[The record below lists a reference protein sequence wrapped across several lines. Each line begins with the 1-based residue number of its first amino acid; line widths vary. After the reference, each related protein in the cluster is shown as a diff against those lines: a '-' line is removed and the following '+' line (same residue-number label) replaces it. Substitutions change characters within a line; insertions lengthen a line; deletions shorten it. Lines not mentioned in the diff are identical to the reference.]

1 MEIAII
7 ADSPHVGEILE
18 MKYAI
23 LPELNPSWQ
32 YSAFA
37 WQLRLW
43 TSAQIE
49 WQRIVTEILISRQ
62 RKTTILC
69 YQRPYQWL

>member
-7 ADSPHVGEILE
+7 ADTPHVGEILE

-32 YSAFA
+32 YS
-37 WQLRLW
+37 LCPCL
-43 TSAQIE
+43 E
-49 WQRIVTEILISRQ
+49 TEALDLGADRMAEDSDSNTDQ
-62 RKTTILC
+62 PPT
-69 YQRPYQWL
+69 

>member
-32 YSAFA
+32 YS
-37 WQLRLW
+37 
-43 TSAQIE
+43 
-49 WQRIVTEILISRQ
+49 
-62 RKTTILC
+62 LC
-69 YQRPYQWL
+69 SCLETGALDLGADRMAEDSD